1 MSATRTPATIRSNS
15 PIHSVALIHRHS
27 ILRTQWALYGVTV
40 LRGNLSMSPAD
51 ESLRIDRW
59 LFYCRFFKTR
69 VLATAAA
76 TGGHVK
82 LNGERTTP
90 GTRVKRG
97 DRVDLIRERLPYSLE
112 VIEIPA
118 RRGPAAE
125 AKRCFVEDEKTVTE
139 REALTLSLRQDRMLM
154 PRTTG
159 RPDKHTRRKLRDRG
173 RT

>member
-1 MSATRTPATIRSNS
+1 MCPAN
-15 PIHSVALIHRHS
+15 
-27 ILRTQWALYGVTV
+27 
-40 LRGNLSMSPAD
+40 

-69 VLATAAA
+69 VLATAAV

-90 GTRVKRG
+90 GSRVKRG
-97 DRVDLIRERLPYSLE
+97 DRVDLVRERLSYSLE

-125 AKRCFVEDEKTVTE
+125 ARKCFFEDEETVAQRT
-139 REALTLSLRQDRMLM
+139 ALITTLKQDRMLM
-154 PRTTG
+154 PKTEG
-159 RPDKHTRRKLRDRG
+159 RPDKHTRRKLRDRS
-173 RT
+173 RN